1 MTISTKQLLHCS
13 KIQHFFWLFP
23 CRIDL
28 VFRHRKK
35 NSAKYASKATTKS
48 IIIIKLV
55 SIHIFIDH
63 NNVMGIMK
71 ITLHNQNDTCESYPV
86 IPHIC
91 FNSPSIVKSKFFFIL
106 YNFFYAVNLLLITA
120 FFSPFRPSAIKSQH
134 KKRFTILTK
143 KWKKYYIYLFYVSVC
158 RFLIPKKFSTSLQLY
173 FFYHTDDKNSKKRK
187 NRKKG

>member
-1 MTISTKQLLHCS
+1 MKRFFPSLLWILRKKFYSIDILHLEIHFFIPKFIMTISTKQLLHCS

-71 ITLHNQNDTCESYPV
+71 ITLHNQNDTCESYPIYV
-86 IPHIC
+86 
-91 FNSPSIVKSKFFFIL
+91 SIHRQSSKV
-106 YNFFYAVNLLLITA
+106 NFFLFCTT
-120 FFSPFRPSAIKSQH
+120 FSMQ
-134 KKRFTILTK
+134 
-143 KWKKYYIYLFYVSVC
+143 
-158 RFLIPKKFSTSLQLY
+158 
-173 FFYHTDDKNSKKRK
+173 
-187 NRKKG
+187 